1 MSNWVERHFRFRES
15 QDPRWDAA
23 FEAFPDELGLE
34 VDPDWGRFWIVD
46 LPVVAAVLVYLAL
59 SNFGVVSLGDGRL
72 LIPGGAEPK
81 ARSLLREWTRFRGRW
96 WSIRRAHF
104 ATPRAQKALEALL

>member
-1 MSNWVERHFRFRES
+1 MSNGVERHYRFRES

-34 VDPDWGRFWIVD
+34 AEPDWGRSWIVD
-46 LPVVAAVLVYLAL
+46 LPVVAATLVYLAL
-59 SNFGVVSLGDGRL
+59 SDHGVLSLGDGRL
-72 LIPGGAEPK
+72 LIPGDGEAK
-81 ARSLLREWTRFRGRW
+81 ARSILRDQTRFRGRW

-104 ATPRAQKALEALL
+104 ATPRAEQAFQALL